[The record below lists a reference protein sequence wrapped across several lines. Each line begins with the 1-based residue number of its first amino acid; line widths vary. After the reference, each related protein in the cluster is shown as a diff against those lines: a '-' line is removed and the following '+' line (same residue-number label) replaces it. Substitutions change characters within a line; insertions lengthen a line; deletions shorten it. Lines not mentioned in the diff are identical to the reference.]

1 MGRDIW
7 DGEERIWRCIGRD
20 GSGDGIGRERTPRGG
35 VGLDGMG
42 RGGIEQGVIE
52 WDRTGGGGTAVAGTG
67 WTRDGMGQMTCEMEW
82 GAQY

>member
-1 MGRDIW
+1 
-7 DGEERIWRCIGRD
+7 
-20 GSGDGIGRERTPRGG
+20 
-35 VGLDGMG
+35 MG